1 MERLSFIKEY
11 ITKPRTVG
19 AVIPSSKYLA
29 HKMLENIDF
38 GCANYIVEYG
48 PGTGVFTKEML
59 QRRKSNTK
67 ILLLE
72 SNKAFYDLLMEKYKD
87 EPNLYIINDS
97 VEFIEKYLTRF
108 DIPWI
113 DYIISG
119 LPFASLPIEVSAKI
133 LDLTRENLKEEGKFI
148 TFQYTLLK
156 KEFIQRY
163 FPEVSIKREMR
174 NVPPAYVFCCGH

>member
-1 MERLSFIKEY
+1 
-11 ITKPRTVG
+11 
-19 AVIPSSKYLA
+19 
-29 HKMLENIDF
+29 
-38 GCANYIVEYG
+38 
-48 PGTGVFTKEML
+48 
-59 QRRKSNTK
+59 
-67 ILLLE
+67 
-72 SNKAFYDLLMEKYKD
+72 MEKYKD